1 MAMMSRSSG
10 ATIKTDPL
18 RIESSAMDATWA
30 CAEICG
36 SKARKQTSDWL
47 LDLALF
53 NAVGAKALSTAATLG
68 GIALLITSHGF
79 VAHLWAV

>member
-10 ATIKTDPL
+10 PTIKTDPL
-18 RIESSAMDATWA
+18 RIESSAMDATCA

-47 LDLALF
+47 LSLEPL
-53 NAVGAKALSTAATLG
+53 NEVGANALSTAATLG
-68 GIALLITSHGF
+68 GIALRITSHGL
-79 VAHLWAV
+79 VAHLWAA